1 MADPVDVNA
10 QGTGSQG
17 AGAQGAGAQG
27 TGAQGTGAQGTG
39 AQGAGAQG
47 TGAQGTQG
55 NVNPANTQTNK
66 KKKHVALDL
75 DGNIIKDYTKACKPS
90 EGPLAV
96 IDNIKSGIYAPLH
109 PLNNSTKGD
118 VFTTEILNIIVSLI
132 LRHDV
137 EFTWSKHEH
146 DHGTVKFDLYCE
158 NKIKIKGDT
167 IIRLAVSFDLQII
180 YYPYSYAVRPN
191 EYLHALCCCA
201 RKSRNT
207 PAGRAINIFVN
218 LRHDLGRHFVD
229 VTGLLRDGRY
239 VSKEDGLLFDF
250 DEFGYGMII
259 EVNLDKI
266 STVTKEQ
273 REYGLAGVFLLYS
286 HHISVFDK
294 YCYGLKDD
302 PDNTQKLID
311 RAEVLANHMKDLHE
325 RNVAL
330 VAYEKKGL
338 DDRDWILKVS
348 EEGKNMPIV
357 APYFD
362 DIVAEFEKK
371 MKDKDKEIEERD
383 KQTEMANKNTFISD
397 IGKFLMAQKKFGDME
412 YSATLVPVP
421 IETCEKMAGKKVE
434 IAYKICMTDKFNAAA
449 NAFKSGKSI
458 EEVKLQTQLSL
469 KVLEEIKKNPEVE
482 IKGRVYTKYENLAWV
497 VDDCV
502 YK

>member
-1 MADPVDVNA
+1 M
-10 QGTGSQG
+10 
-17 AGAQGAGAQG
+17 
-27 TGAQGTGAQGTG
+27 
-39 AQGAGAQG
+39 
-47 TGAQGTQG
+47 
-55 NVNPANTQTNK
+55 
-66 KKKHVALDL
+66 ALDL
-75 DGNIIKDYTKACKPS
+75 DGKIIKNYTKAQKPS

-96 IDNIKSGIYAPLH
+96 FGNIKSGIYAPLH
-109 PLNNSTKGD
+109 PLNNSTKGY
-118 VFTTEILNIIVSLI
+118 VFKTEILNIIVSLI

-137 EFTWSKHEH
+137 EFTSTEHEH
-146 DHGTVKFDLYCE
+146 YHATVKFDLYGE
-158 NKIKIKGDT
+158 NTKVMFNNEIL
-167 IIRLAVSFDLQII
+167 RYVVSFDVQVR
-180 YYPYSYAVRPN
+180 YYPYSYAVRPS

-201 RKSRNT
+201 RRSSNT

-239 VSKEDGLLFDF
+239 VSKEDGSLFDF

-286 HHISVFDK
+286 HHLALFEE
-294 YCYGLKDD
+294 YCNGLKDD
-302 PDNTQKLID
+302 PDNSQKLID
-311 RAEVLANHMKDLHE
+311 RAKVLADHMKDLHE

-330 VAYEKKGL
+330 VAYEAKGP

-348 EEGKNMPIV
+348 EEGMKVPIV
-357 APYFD
+357 APYFE

-371 MKDKDKEIEERD
+371 MKDKDKEMG
-383 KQTEMANKNTFISD
+383 MANKNNFITL
-397 IGKFLMAQKKFGDME
+397 INNFLTVQKTSNNMALAAQ
-412 YSATLVPVP
+412 LVPVP
-421 IETCEKMAGKKVE
+421 IETCEKMAGKKVD

-497 VDDCV
+497 VDD
-502 YK
+502 